1 MSARNRVPLTGR
13 SNRSQ
18 EGVGP
23 ASSRSASKVPF
34 KNLHGQHAH
43 READH
48 HEILEEMLHPSQHH
62 YHKHHVNKAAMHH
75 AHAAGLAYSAR
86 TESSKGS
93 ARSEGPS
100 SHPSAVST
108 ARRELTSARVEELNN
123 PLEVFRPY
131 SPEITKSTAHL
142 ERPPILPKS
151 RHPTVPAV
159 DPTLG
164 VKTRR
169 RKSVCPPG
177 FEDANMAPSWFETI
191 DQGSALL
198 DHETKVKFCRE
209 FIEKN
214 RDRMWK
220 FDLAFMGK
228 GPLEVADML
237 TDNPGLLT
245 RMKKFNFKE
254 RALNLSSSD
263 QFTAAFSDDHLKM
276 KTSRQ
281 IRDPYVPSLHTSRE
295 KRAYEMTNLMTA
307 PGAMQQWGHGNCRGF
322 KHTVEIGNFSDFT
335 GLLNLNKEA
344 MLNR

>member
-1 MSARNRVPLTGR
+1 MEHSSSAARSARKEHQGY
-13 SNRSQ
+13 
-18 EGVGP
+18 
-23 ASSRSASKVPF
+23 
-34 KNLHGQHAH
+34 HAH

-48 HEILEEMLHPSQHH
+48 HEILAEMADPSHH
-62 YHKHHVNKAAMHH
+62 QYHAHHINKDAVHH
-75 AHAAGLAYSAR
+75 AHAVGMMYSAR
-86 TESSKGS
+86 SDRSKGS

-108 ARRELTSARVEELNN
+108 ARRELTSTRVEELNN

-131 SPEITKSTAHL
+131 SPEHNKSTAHL

-151 RHPTVPAV
+151 RHSTVPDM

-164 VKTRR
+164 VKTK
-169 RKSVCPPG
+169 RKKNICPEG
-177 FEDANMAPSWFETI
+177 FEDANVAPSWFETI

-198 DHETKVKFCRE
+198 DHETKVEFCRE

-220 FDLAFMGK
+220 FDLAFLYK

-245 RMKKFNFKE
+245 RMQKFNFKE
-254 RALNLSSSD
+254 RALNLSGSH
-263 QFTAAFSDDHLKM
+263 QFAAAFGDDHLKM
-276 KTSRQ
+276 RPSREV
-281 IRDPYVPSLHTSRE
+281 RDPYIHTLNTSRE
-295 KRAYEMTNLMTA
+295 KKAYQMTNLMTG
-307 PGAMQQWGHGNCRGF
+307 PGAMKQWGDSNCRGF

-344 MLNR
+344 MLDR